1 MIKISHSKLLA
12 IFTKLLI
19 LLAIAKAFALL
30 LWWYLPNDGVE
41 LNVKQN
47 YQPKYQK
54 VDFANMISKAER
66 SNKNGVFGVANS
78 AENIS
83 ITNMVLKGL
92 YKTDTLGYVI
102 VAMKSTPKETTIVAI
117 SEEYQGY
124 ILKSIEFTNAIFQRQ
139 GKDFVLSLESM
150 DKTSINVAKSNNN
163 EADEVTSSDVSRAD
177 MAFFAKDP
185 AQIWKDISIVE
196 VKNGDK
202 LAGFKVTKINPKSKF
217 ASLGLK
223 ENDLII
229 KLNNVTIESYKDAI
243 EVYSNID
250 KIDTIQIVVIRENQ
264 EKELVYEIR

>member
-1 MIKISHSKLLA
+1 MIKISQSKLLA
-12 IFTKLLI
+12 IFTKLLV
-19 LLAIAKAFALL
+19 LLAIAKALALG
-30 LWWYLPNDGVE
+30 LWWHLPNDGVE

-54 VDFANMISKAER
+54 VDFANMIGKAHSR
-66 SNKNGVFGVANS
+66 DKNGVSLGTNS
-78 AENIS
+78 TQNMS

-102 VAMKSTPKETTIVAI
+102 IAMKSAPKDTTIVAMQ
-117 SEEYQGY
+117 EEYQGY
-124 ILKSIEFTNAIFQRQ
+124 TLKSIESTNAIFQRE
-139 GKDFVLSLESM
+139 GKDFVLSLENM
-150 DKTSINVAKSNNN
+150 DKSSINVAKNQSN
-163 EADEVTSSDVSRAD
+163 EQEPSSSNISRAD

-196 VKNGDK
+196 VKERDK
-202 LAGFKVTKINPKSKF
+202 IVGFKVTKINPKSKF
-217 ASLGLK
+217 VSLGLK

-229 KLNNVTIESYKDAI
+229 KLNNITIQSYKDAMEI
-243 EVYSNID
+243 YNNID

>member
-1 MIKISHSKLLA
+1 MIKISHSKLLT

-19 LLAIAKAFALL
+19 LLAIAKALALL

-54 VDFANMISKAER
+54 VDFANMISKAQ
-66 SNKNGVFGVANS
+66 SKDKNGVLGGINS
-78 AENIS
+78 TENIS

-92 YKTDTLGYVI
+92 YKTDTFGYVI
-102 VAMKSTPKETTIVAI
+102 VAMKSAPKDATIVAI
-117 SEEYQGY
+117 QEEYQGY
-124 ILKSIEFTNAIFQRQ
+124 TLKSIESTNAIFQRQ
-139 GKDFVLSLESM
+139 GKDFILSLENM

-163 EADEVTSSDVSRAD
+163 GVDEVAPSNVSRAD
-177 MAFFAKDP
+177 IAFFAKDP
-185 AQIWKDISIVE
+185 AQIWKDISIIE
-196 VKNGDK
+196 VKDGDK
-202 LAGFKVTKINPKSKF
+202 IAGFKVTKINPKSKF
-217 ASLGLK
+217 ISLGLK

-243 EVYSNID
+243 EVYNNIE

>member
-19 LLAIAKAFALL
+19 LLAMAKALALG

-54 VDFANMISKAER
+54 VDFSNMISKAQGKD
-66 SNKNGVFGVANS
+66 KNGVLGGTNS
-78 AENIS
+78 TENIS

-92 YKTDTLGYVI
+92 YKTDTFGYVI
-102 VAMKSTPKETTIVAI
+102 VAMKSTPKETTIVAMQ
-117 SEEYQGY
+117 EEYQGY
-124 ILKSIEFTNAIFQRQ
+124 TLKSIEFTNAIFQRQ
-139 GKDFVLSLESM
+139 GKDFILSLENM
-150 DKTSINVAKSNNN
+150 DKSSINVVKNQSN
-163 EADEVTSSDVSRAD
+163 EQEPSSSNVSRAD
-177 MAFFAKDP
+177 IAFFAKDP

-196 VKNGDK
+196 VKDADK
-202 LAGFKVTKINPKSKF
+202 IVGFKVTKINPKSKF
-217 ASLGLK
+217 ISLGLK

-243 EVYSNID
+243 EIYNNID